1 MEKEQAQQETPII
14 VADKANIGYGKKVI
28 LQDVNME
35 IHPGDF
41 WCFIGSNGSGK
52 TSLIKSI
59 LGAIKTLRGVVVL
72 RKDFAR
78 RTRIGFVPQESEL
91 NKSVSTTLEEF
102 VACGLAGIPFKRSVR
117 HKRTL
122 KVMEIMGIKHIKNS
136 SIWSVSGGQ
145 RQRAMIARALIRD
158 PLLMIVDEPTSGLDF
173 RAAHELLQ
181 TITDL
186 NREKKITVIFVT
198 HDLNICQELAS
209 HVAMFHDQKVIAGTK
224 EEVFNSENLE
234 KTFGIAVEFPF
245 YRTLKSKE

>member
-1 MEKEQAQQETPII
+1 MEKEQIPEQTPII
-14 VADKANIGYGKKVI
+14 VAEKATIGYGKKAI
-28 LQDVNME
+28 LKDVNME
-35 IHPGDF
+35 IHSGDF

-59 LGAIKTLRGVVVL
+59 LGAIRTLKGIVFL

-102 VACGLAGIPFKRSVR
+102 VSCGLAGITFKKSVR
-117 HKRTL
+117 QKRTL

-136 SIWSVSGGQ
+136 SIWNVSGGQ
-145 RQRAMIARALIRD
+145 RQRAMIARALVRD

-173 RAAHELLQ
+173 RAAHELLK

-198 HDLNICQELAS
+198 HDLNICQDLAT
-209 HVAMFHDQKVIAGTK
+209 HVAMFHDKNVIAGAK
-224 EEVFNSENLE
+224 QQVFNNENLE
-234 KTFGIAVEFPF
+234 KTFGIAVNFPF
-245 YRTLKSKE
+245 RQPSNEE